1 MKLFSEAAKEFCDW
15 AGGPDTHELDL
26 RDILVRLS
34 NLNLIILETQ
44 QLGFGE
50 DIAHVSVSD
59 ADWNRVYAKFSA
71 LPLKYYSIMFNPEV
85 LEEAPVTGDLADD
98 LADIYRDI
106 KSGLLLHEAGH
117 TVEAIWVWKQTYM
130 IHWGR
135 HVTSA
140 IHAIYCR
147 LADEYA
153 I

>member
-1 MKLFSEAAKEFCDW
+1 MKLFSEVAKEFCDW
-15 AGGPDTHELDL
+15 AGSPDTHELDL

-34 NLNLIILETQ
+34 YLNLIILETQ
-44 QLGFGE
+44 QLEFGE
-50 DIAHVSVSD
+50 NIPDVSVSD
-59 ADWNRVYAKFSA
+59 AEWNRVYAKFSA
-71 LPLKYYSIMFNPEV
+71 LPLKHYSITFNPGD

-106 KSGLLLHEAGH
+106 KSGLFLHEAGH
-117 TVEAIWVWKQTYM
+117 TVEAIWDWKQTYM
-130 IHWGR
+130 THWGR
-135 HVTSA
+135 HITSA